1 MEANFKTIG
10 AKAVLSFNDGTQQKF
25 NDILS
30 LCLYAFNKKITLYN
44 VNGYDAAERTW
55 SPVVSV
61 LRTPSDPPQSPA
73 APFRGR

>member
-30 LCLYAFNKKITLYN
+30 LCLYAFNKKITLKNAEKLPKYAKHVYN
-44 VNGYDAAERTW
+44 KGDVII
-55 SPVVSV
+55 
-61 LRTPSDPPQSPA
+61 
-73 APFRGR
+73 